1 MIAKGKREHELMMTT
16 EAGLRTIADS
26 VISETGRKDW
36 ACVMAMGV
44 QDRLLAR
51 FIISDARSVHHDVII
66 SLADAPDE
74 ERLREALKKELT
86 AIESR

>member
-1 MIAKGKREHELMMTT
+1 MTT
-16 EAGLRTIADS
+16 AVGLRNIADS
-26 VISETGRKDW
+26 VLSDTGRKDW

-44 QDRLLAR
+44 QDRLLVR
-51 FIISDARSVHHDVII
+51 FIISDARSVHHNVII

-74 ERLREALKKELT
+74 EGLREALKKELT